1 MAKREQVAFH
11 YFEHVDMTWT
21 NEQLILKPLIN
32 SNKKLCSAYM
42 FIISHY
48 DDSHN
53 FLYLKLVTNIT
64 LSSSFGIRFPNG
76 LRRIRMKTALKH

>member
-32 SNKKLCSAYM
+32 NKKNYVQPICLLSVLTM
-42 FIISHY
+42 IPVISC
-48 DDSHN
+48 
-53 FLYLKLVTNIT
+53 T
-64 LSSSFGIRFPNG
+64 
-76 LRRIRMKTALKH
+76 